1 METMENMTAERSLE
15 IITKSIEQSR
25 RDIERGSWK
34 SMCLW
39 GTAVTVIAL
48 AVSYLWANTSMGP
61 AANIVW
67 IVMALVAL
75 VLLWIEHKKPR
86 KPATFLSRILNDVW
100 SSMGIMAGSLGLTC
114 GLLSAFMPHTQ
125 PVSGTVILV
134 PITPTIILFMSLAG
148 MITGRVLRSAP
159 ITVCCFISGLAGS
172 LLAIAF
178 HGPTEM
184 VVLAGCCVVGLIIPA
199 LIIKSREEE

>member
-1 METMENMTAERSLE
+1 MENMTAERSLE

-48 AVSYLWANTSMGP
+48 IVSYLWANTSMGP
-61 AANIVW
+61 AANMVW
-67 IVMALVAL
+67 IVMALFAIVEIYA
-75 VLLWIEHKKPR
+75 ESKQPR
-86 KPATFLSRILNDVW
+86 KPRTFLSKIINDVW
-100 SSMGIMAGSLGLTC
+100 SSMGIMAGSLGLVC
-114 GLLSAFMPHTQ
+114 GLLAAFMAHTQ
-125 PVSGTVILV
+125 PVSGTVILI
-134 PITPTIILFMSLAG
+134 PITPTIILIMSLAG

-172 LLAIAF
+172 LLALIF
-178 HGPTEM
+178 SGPTEM
-184 VVLAGCCVVGLIIPA
+184 VVLAGCSVVGLIVPA
-199 LIIKSREEE
+199 LIIKSKEEE